1 MRELARVL
9 RLVKAA
15 QAKCLHTNEDDV
27 CVKYYTWRMDKA
39 WLGKHTHRLYRA
51 LSFDEAS
58 VLVQARTEHCA
69 LNACLFRK
77 KLADSPACKCGRGDE
92 TVLHVLLRCERY
104 AEAPSAYIASRSAYS
119 TAPHPAIPLSQ
130 EPAKTHWTRPPA
142 AG

>member
-1 MRELARVL
+1 VEDGQG
-9 RLVKAA
+9 LVG
-15 QAKCLHTNEDDV
+15 QA
-27 CVKYYTWRMDKA
+27 
-39 WLGKHTHRLYRA
+39 HTHRLYRA

-58 VLVQARTEHCA
+58 ILVQARTEHCA

-104 AEAPSAYIASRSAYS
+104 TEAPSAYIVSRSAYS